1 VVPTATGRRAL
12 RPLIR
17 EGTAEAALVAARR
30 IEPQLRAEALRAA
43 RRLQPGLTEAEMT
56 PQEAQIVPTTL
67 NLTVLYLP
75 GASHARPV
83 RWWSINNQTAMGT
96 W

>member
-1 VVPTATGRRAL
+1 MA
-12 RPLIR
+12 
-17 EGTAEAALVAARR
+17 EG
-30 IEPQLRAEALRAA
+30 ALRAA
-43 RRLQPGLTEAEMT
+43 RRLKPGRTEAELI
-56 PQEAQIVPTTL
+56 PQEAQIVPTAL

-83 RWWSINNQTAMGT
+83 RWWSISNQTAMET